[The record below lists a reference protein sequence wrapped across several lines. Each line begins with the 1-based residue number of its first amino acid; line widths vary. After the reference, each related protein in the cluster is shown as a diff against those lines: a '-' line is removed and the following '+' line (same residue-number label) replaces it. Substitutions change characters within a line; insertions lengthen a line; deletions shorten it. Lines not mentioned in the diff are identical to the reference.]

1 MVKKLP
7 RVSNVVVVGY
17 VGFSPWMLENIY
29 AAYSG
34 LKSQATAM
42 YLLPYFSTLTYNYF
56 GSTTLWS
63 MIDATGE
70 MTRAEMLE
78 FYYGHNAQMFMRKA
92 LRAHPT
98 GFCVL
103 NAPIELNLLNNKA
116 DIVGYFDQ
124 QALDDLMEYLAGL
137 YTAKVEIFAVE
148 EFHLYGSSRLGVHK
162 TKFTLVETDEE
173 ETIIFEAEVDMEYKQ
188 HYIGQ
193 KGFELS
199 NHLGNVLVVVTDRP
213 IPVEDTLV
221 SGTVGYFEAEIIS
234 ISDYYAFGAI
244 MPGRNYNA
252 GDYEYGFNGKRMDN
266 EIKGIGNS
274 VDFGSRIYDPR
285 TGKFLSIDP
294 RWKEFPA
301 NSPFCYAA
309 NNPVRLVDVE
319 GEGPGDPIFSFGFK
333 SDFSFKATTSVGIF
347 ASVTWKQTQVGFNSI
362 SMEGGARGELNLYSR
377 KWGNGGVGVDGS
389 AQAFFGVS
397 VGPNMTPAYRGFVN
411 GGHQFAGSGVGSTSS
426 SGTIGWNQTFQF
438 GSNVSGENINQRI
451 GGPYLRGDW
460 KSGSLLVSHLND
472 MWGDGRDGYDGAN
485 GHATYTNF
493 GANTWQAGYSFQIV
507 TPQPNFIGGDVHNR
521 ETSLDGKSY
530 VTSNSNVNYFQE
542 SSLNFQMQT
551 NSGVLGGGLT
561 SRGNWTQGFWQNH
574 VAHKD
579 GNLYPIFKNTGTSGF
594 KPGFK
599 LNYTSPL
606 FKKQ

>member
-1 MVKKLP
+1 MHQHS
-7 RVSNVVVVGY
+7 RQN
-17 VGFSPWMLENIY
+17 
-29 AAYSG
+29 
-34 LKSQATAM
+34 
-42 YLLPYFSTLTYNYF
+42 
-56 GSTTLWS
+56 TTLNGLS
-63 MIDATGE
+63 NG
-70 MTRAEMLE
+70 
-78 FYYGHNAQMFMRKA
+78 YKA
-92 LRAHPT
+92 L
-98 GFCVL
+98 
-103 NAPIELNLLNNKA
+103 
-116 DIVGYFDQ
+116 
-124 QALDDLMEYLAGL
+124 LA
-137 YTAKVEIFAVE
+137 TP
-148 EFHLYGSSRLGVHK
+148 HR
-162 TKFTLVETDEE
+162 FT
-173 ETIIFEAEVDMEYKQ
+173 
-188 HYIGQ
+188 
-193 KGFELS
+193 
-199 NHLGNVLVVVTDRP
+199 
-213 IPVEDTLV
+213 
-221 SGTVGYFEAEIIS
+221 
-234 ISDYYAFGAI
+234 
-244 MPGRNYNA
+244 
-252 GDYEYGFNGKRMDN
+252 FNGKEKDD
-266 EIKGIGNS
+266 EFKGEGNS

-333 SDFSFKATTSVGIF
+333 SDFSFKATTSLGIF
-347 ASVTWKQTQVGFNSI
+347 ASVSWKQSQALINSI
-362 SMEGGARGELNLYSR
+362 SMESGARGELNFYSK
-377 KWGNGGVGVDGS
+377 KWGNGGIGVDGS

-411 GGHQFAGSGVGSTSS
+411 SGHQFSGSGIGSNSS

-451 GGPYLRGDW
+451 GGPYLRVDW

-493 GANTWQAGYSFQIV
+493 GTHTWQTGYSFQIV
-507 TPQPNFIGGDVHNR
+507 TPQPNVIDGIR
-521 ETSLDGKSY
+521 ETTSDNMYY

-551 NSGVLGGGLT
+551 NSGFIGGGLT

-579 GNLYPIFKNTGTSGF
+579 GNKYPMFKNSGSSGF
-594 KPGFK
+594 KPSFK

-606 FKKQ
+606 LKK